1 MCPGTLEIIFFL
13 GQNCQHKIKALTSF
27 CQKGVELPNNR
38 VWRGWAGS
46 VDKSRCISNSSRHK
60 NFSYLGMEIVLPSS
74 HSKQPKFRGK
84 NTWEPSLVWDWI
96 LDCYGD
102 HFIIGP
108 TTHMEQNSLGSYISQ
123 MYLLFSWQYLSLLF
137 SRNSGS
143 FSTYIIST
151 SSYISFETVRSTN
164 VNVQFISLMNDRASG
179 LYMSENVL

>member
-27 CQKGVELPNNR
+27 CQNVELPNNR
-38 VWRGWAGS
+38 VWGGWAGS

-108 TTHMEQNSLGSYISQ
+108 TTHMEQNS
-123 MYLLFSWQYLSLLF
+123 SLY
-137 SRNSGS
+137 N
-143 FSTYIIST
+143 
-151 SSYISFETVRSTN
+151 ISFETVKSTN
-164 VNVQFISLMNDRASG
+164 VNVEFISLMNDGPCYRASA
-179 LYMSENVL
+179 LCMSENVL